1 LPRKPNAKVIRTMST
16 DTMPLL
22 PSPGPTGADKLF
34 MVFLVLVLL
43 AVAAIGRTMYK
54 EGLKTEISKQNTA
67 DMVQWLR
74 QAGSQRFNSDFE
86 PAQCAGGDANAANTW
101 ADCLPRLLADGG
113 PLAGLRN
120 PFTQKTPVFVA
131 RCEPGRSAL
140 AGALAIEKLTPGQPG
155 AAQAFYASPL
165 SGDDP
170 INKKMQ
176 LRLSTCDQG
185 GYAGLSTEVSF

>member
-1 LPRKPNAKVIRTMST
+1 MST
-16 DTMPLL
+16 DTMPLQ
-22 PSPGPTGADKLF
+22 PSPGPTGAYNVFL
-34 MVFLVLVLL
+34 VFLVLVLL
-43 AVAAIGRTMYK
+43 AVAVIGRTKYK
-54 EGLKTEISKQNTA
+54 EGLKNEISKQNTA
-67 DMVQWLR
+67 DMVQWLG
-74 QAGSQRFNSDFE
+74 QASSQRFGSDFE
-86 PAQCAGGDANAANTW
+86 PAQCAGGDASAANTW

-155 AAQAFYASPL
+155 AAKAFYASPL

>member
-1 LPRKPNAKVIRTMST
+1 MST

-22 PSPGPTGADKLF
+22 PSPGPTRADKLF

-54 EGLKTEISKQNTA
+54 EGLKNEISKQNTA
-67 DMVQWLR
+67 DMVQWLG
-74 QAGSQRFNSDFE
+74 QAGSQRFDSDFE
-86 PAQCAGGDANAANTW
+86 PAQCAGGDASAGNTW

-131 RCEPGRSAL
+131 RCEPGRAAL

-176 LRLSTCDQG
+176 LRLSTCDHG
-185 GYAGLSTEVSF
+185 GYAGISTEVTF

>member
-1 LPRKPNAKVIRTMST
+1 
-16 DTMPLL
+16 
-22 PSPGPTGADKLF
+22 
-34 MVFLVLVLL
+34 
-43 AVAAIGRTMYK
+43 
-54 EGLKTEISKQNTA
+54 
-67 DMVQWLR
+67 
-74 QAGSQRFNSDFE
+74 
-86 PAQCAGGDANAANTW
+86 
-101 ADCLPRLLADGG
+101 
-113 PLAGLRN
+113 
-120 PFTQKTPVFVA
+120 VA

-176 LRLSTCDQG
+176 LRLSTCDQS

>member
-1 LPRKPNAKVIRTMST
+1 MTA

-22 PSPGPTGADKLF
+22 PSPGPTRADKLF
-34 MVFLVLVLL
+34 MLFLVLVLV
-43 AVAAIGRTMYK
+43 AVAAIGRIMYNV
-54 EGLKTEISKQNTA
+54 GLKNEISKQNTA
-67 DMVQWLR
+67 DLVQWLA
-74 QAGSQRFNSDFE
+74 QASSKRFDSGFE
-86 PAQCAGGDANAANTW
+86 PAQCAGGDAGAANTW

-120 PFTQKTPVFVA
+120 PFTEKTPVFVA
-131 RCEPGRSAL
+131 RCESGRSAL

-170 INKKMQ
+170 MNKKMQ